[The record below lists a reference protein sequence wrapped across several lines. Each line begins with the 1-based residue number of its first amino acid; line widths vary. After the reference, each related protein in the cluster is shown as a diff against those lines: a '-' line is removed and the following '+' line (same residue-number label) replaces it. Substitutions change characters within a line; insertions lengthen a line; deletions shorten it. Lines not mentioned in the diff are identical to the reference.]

1 MVIASTGLGI
11 VTKKLSETCF
21 LSFTYMLNT
30 VLVDKPLPFAT
41 INISFISTCSK
52 ENFEVAKLSAVCW
65 LDVSGKLEM
74 SELPPGIVYDIF
86 YVVKLTKGASA
97 GWELPITLRL
107 SLPDGRVLCRQLSL
121 LMKPRGEWIEL
132 NVGSFQPVKGKTG
145 EVCFGLCEHRGHW
158 KTGLI
163 IKGAIIRARN

>member
-1 MVIASTGLGI
+1 
-11 VTKKLSETCF
+11 
-21 LSFTYMLNT
+21 MLNT

-121 LMKPRGEWIEL
+121 LM
-132 NVGSFQPVKGKTG
+132 NVGSFQTVKGKTR
-145 EVCFGLCEHRGHW
+145 EEIEHILKILYERMPFISLINECKLSMNIFLIFLCM
-158 KTGLI
+158 KF
-163 IKGAIIRARN
+163 